1 MRYCT
6 CSAVVCPHDSDS
18 DSRNRSCELTSG
30 GKKFR
35 RINSLA
41 AASQERLTIALEEAE
56 TQFVCRR
63 HLNKH
68 TRLHSRIPE
77 SGVPGT
83 PLTSPQKPSETAI
96 WKFHTKVHEQRTSA
110 DMTNGAPK
118 RSNRGGAATNGA
130 SNHNGS
136 GGSSDEEERNVAATP
151 PTHPTQRT
159 SARRKPNIDL
169 LKLEA
174 SSLRKYRRV
183 YKLPELGAGVGK
195 EDLAPAIIKHW
206 QNHLVVEDEYETL
219 LSFAMT
225 LRKQSIASG
234 GASGM
239 HGKMKQKGP
248 KRK

>member
-1 MRYCT
+1 M
-6 CSAVVCPHDSDS
+6 ADPA
-18 DSRNRSCELTSG
+18 
-30 GKKFR
+30 
-35 RINSLA
+35 RITA
-41 AASQERLTIALEEAE
+41 I
-56 TQFVCRR
+56 F
-63 HLNKH
+63 KH
-68 TRLHSRIPE
+68 TGDNDLPSLKPLGDRILIKVEKKYQPT
-77 SGVPGT
+77 SVPR
-83 PLTSPQKPSETAI
+83 
-96 WKFHTKVHEQRTSA
+96 VVYEQRTST

-118 RSNRGGAATNGA
+118 RSNRGGAAPNGA
-130 SNHNGS
+130 SNHNNGS
-136 GGSSDEEERNVAATP
+136 GGSSDDEERNVVATP

-183 YKLPELGAGVGK
+183 FKLPELGTGVSK